1 MKDGSSAPMSPGKII
16 KSVATSTSLG
26 GSITKGQIV
35 DARAEARRIIAA
47 AEEEAAAIRDRAESF
62 ARELRETAHR
72 EGCETALSE
81 WNTLLLEAREVR
93 DEALASVERDLLRL
107 AVKIAEKILGR
118 EIKKD
123 RGAIADIVATAL
135 RQARRNEMITMRV
148 NPADLPVIE
157 QHASRFERAGREQF
171 LDIVSDPRIAA
182 GGCVIESESGA
193 IDAQLETQLRVLERA
208 LLMRAADGAR

>member
-1 MKDGSSAPMSPGKII
+1 MSAGKII
-16 KSVATSTSLG
+16 KSVATNASLG

-35 DARAEARRIIAA
+35 DARAEARRIIRA
-47 AEEEAAAIRDRAESF
+47 AEEEAAATREQAELF
-62 ARELRETAHR
+62 ARESRETAFR
-72 EGCETALSE
+72 EGCENALTE
-81 WNTLLLEAREVR
+81 WNTLLLEAREQR
-93 DEALASVERDLLRL
+93 DQALASVERDILRL

-123 RGAIADIVATAL
+123 RTAIIDIVATAL
-135 RQARRNEMITMRV
+135 RQARRNEMITIRV

-157 QHASRFERAGREQF
+157 QHEQRLDRVGREQF
-171 LDIVSDPRIAA
+171 LDIVSDPRVAT

-208 LLMRAADGAR
+208 LLMRAADNAR